1 VRSNTICPGT
11 VDTPLVEKIYSE
23 DPGRRRRMIERTPLK
38 RLGTPADIAE
48 ACLYLLSDA
57 AGFVTGS
64 DLVIDGG
71 QLAILP

>member
-1 VRSNTICPGT
+1 
-11 VDTPLVEKIYSE
+11 
-23 DPGRRRRMIERTPLK
+23 MIDRTPLK

-64 DLVIDGG
+64 DLMIDGG
-71 QLAILP
+71 WLSILP